1 MWTIQSLLALFPVQL
16 DSMDSHAQSQHHTLV
31 DNPLE
36 WTATPERGKER
47 DGKDKMGKEES
58 GRMTRTV
65 KALPKSEMSGTG
77 YNLKSKFV
85 IHWCKHRIGTKHVKI
100 TSADVD
106 KCEKVILCLIRRE
119 HSSIARGKNN

>member
-1 MWTIQSLLALFPVQL
+1 
-16 DSMDSHAQSQHHTLV
+16 
-31 DNPLE
+31 
-36 WTATPERGKER
+36 
-47 DGKDKMGKEES
+47 MGKEES

-85 IHWCKHRIGTKHVKI
+85 ILRCKHRIGTKHKEI

-119 HSSIARGKNN
+119 HSSIARGRGKNN